1 MMRLPSIDK
10 EHAMK
15 QASLRVLAGLA
26 AAALSLAVLAQ
37 APAPAGAPKEEA
49 TGPMAKT
56 IDCSRAR
63 NPERCQQRQQARDA
77 CQDLRGPKRRKCTE
91 EHMPP
96 PDCSKTLN
104 PARCNAMLSAR
115 AGCKDKVGP
124 EYRQC
129 VTAQLPPL
137 PAAPAPAKP

>member
-1 MMRLPSIDK
+1 
-10 EHAMK
+10 MK
-15 QASLRVLAGLA
+15 MASLRVLAGTA
-26 AAALSLAVLAQ
+26 ATVLSLAALAQ
-37 APAPAGAPKEEA
+37 APAPAAAPAGAPKEEA

-56 IDCSRAR
+56 IDCGKAR

-77 CQDLRGPKRRKCTE
+77 CQDLRGPKRRKCTD

-124 EYRQC
+124 DYRQC

-137 PAAPAPAKP
+137 PAATAPAQAKP